1 MGEEFNYDLYF
12 ELLDKDCP
20 LMLRQQSDVLT
31 IMTQTSVASWHLV
44 TVKLLVSL
52 LFPPRESYTANPEH

>member
-1 MGEEFNYDLYF
+1 MGEKFNYDLYF

-20 LMLRQQSDVLT
+20 LMLRQKSDVVT
-31 IMTQTSVASWHLV
+31 IMTQTSVASWYLV

-52 LFPPRESYTANPEH
+52 LFLP

>member
-20 LMLRQQSDVLT
+20 LMLRQKSDVVT

-52 LFPPRESYTANPEH
+52 LFLP